1 MLRSGRLDGCKTCGQ
16 DAWMRS
22 FATAALLLAAL
33 PALMVAGG
41 MGLSGCK
48 KKENPAPSAE
58 KPTGDPKVG
67 ANGDGRT
74 KQALGRAPVARQPFT
89 FEPVTV
95 DEVKPYIPQ
104 LTGVA
109 PIGEP
114 KVIAGGRRVMA
125 LGCGSGT
132 DLAAMKAELEKKL
145 GELGFSAISTPRVSS
160 RLNAVTFMAQKGDLR
175 VSAAV
180 RSTKDADCPADQKK
194 NKLFMTYF
202 KLPNHARPA
211 AAPVPGGAAPVPAPS
226 APPPGAPPPGENAP
240 PKSPG

>member
-1 MLRSGRLDGCKTCGQ
+1 
-16 DAWMRS
+16 MRS
-22 FATAALLLAAL
+22 FATAALLLVAV
-33 PALMVAGG
+33 PAVMVAGG

-48 KKENPAPSAE
+48 KKENPAPAT
-58 KPTGDPKVG
+58 KDPTADPRVEP
-67 ANGDGRT
+67 NGDGIT
-74 KQALGRAPVARQPFT
+74 KQASGRSQVARQPVT

-95 DEVKPYIPQ
+95 EEVKPYIPQ

-132 DLAAMKAELEKKL
+132 DQAAMKAELEKKL
-145 GELGFSAISTPRVSS
+145 AELGFSAISTPRVSS
-160 RLNAVTFMAQKGDLR
+160 RLNAVTLMAQKGDLR

-194 NKLFMTYF
+194 NKIFMTYF
-202 KLPNHARPA
+202 KLPTATRPQNRA
-211 AAPVPGGAAPVPAPS
+211 GQAGSAGPAPEAAPPGSEKPSPNPGSSSPQTAPTS
-226 APPPGAPPPGENAP
+226 AP
-240 PKSPG
+240 